1 MKRLKSNDDEN
12 YVCEENSSEKYD
24 VTFDEGREVPI
35 GEGKVLSI
43 ALVSFLLYIRYDDH
57 TIIP

>member
-1 MKRLKSNDDEN
+1 MKINYDED
-12 YVCEENSSEKYD
+12 YVCEENLSEKYD
-24 VTFDEGREVPI
+24 VTFDEGREAPI
-35 GEGKVLSI
+35 GEGKVLST

>member
-1 MKRLKSNDDEN
+1 MARLKSDYDEN
-12 YVCEENSSEKYD
+12 YVCEENLSEKYD
-24 VTFDEGREVPI
+24 VTFDEGREAPI
-35 GEGKVLSI
+35 GEVKVLSI

>member
-1 MKRLKSNDDEN
+1 MLVTKMKVKSYNA
-12 YVCEENSSEKYD
+12 D
-24 VTFDEGREVPI
+24 VIFDEGREAPI
-35 GEGKVLSI
+35 GEVKVLSI

>member
-1 MKRLKSNDDEN
+1 MMMKITMMVGKMKVKSDDA
-12 YVCEENSSEKYD
+12 D
-24 VTFDEGREVPI
+24 VTFDEGREAPI
-35 GEGKVLSI
+35 GEVKGLSI